1 MPAVKKH
8 RIVDS
13 ITRES
18 IISSLANSTRLDE
31 RGLLDYRNLEIET
44 KILKDKTNGS
54 ARVKLGESEVWAGI
68 KVETANP
75 FPDTPAEGV
84 MTCNAERLPISSQ
97 YIEPGPPDEDT
108 IELSRVSDR
117 GIRESGMID
126 VKELCIKEGERV
138 YSVYVDVAVIN
149 EDGNLFDAVSYA
161 ATTALLM
168 SDMNKF
174 TIEDDEIKMLDEKQ
188 PLPIKSVPVSTT
200 FAKIGDK
207 IIIDPNADEEE
218 MATARLTLVTDEN
231 GKYVSAQKGK
241 PGGFTFDELK
251 EISVI
256 SKEKGDEIR
265 TKIRDAVKNGA

>member
-13 ITRES
+13 ITKES
-18 IISSLANSTRLDE
+18 IITNLSNSTRTDN
-31 RGLLDYRNLEIET
+31 RGLLDYRNLEIEIN
-44 KILKDKTNGS
+44 ILKDKTNGS
-54 ARVKLGESEVWAGI
+54 AKVILGETEVWAGV
-68 KVETANP
+68 KVETAQP

-84 MTCNAERLPISSQ
+84 MTCNAEMLPISSQ
-97 YIEPGPPDEDT
+97 YVEPGPPNEDT

-126 VKELCIKEGERV
+126 VAELCIKEGELV
-138 YSVYVDVAVIN
+138 YSVYIDVAVIN

-161 ATTALLM
+161 GTAALLM
-168 SDMNKF
+168 ADMSKF
-174 TIEDDEIKMLDEKQ
+174 TIEDDEVKMLDERQ
-188 PLPIKSVPVSTT
+188 PLPIKSLPVSTT

-207 IIIDPNADEEE
+207 IILDPNADEQEI
-218 MATARLTLVTDEN
+218 ADARITLVTDEN

-251 EISVI
+251 EISII
-256 SKEKGDEIR
+256 SKDKGEEIR
-265 TKIRDAVKNGA
+265 KKIKKAVNNGA

>member
-97 YIEPGPPDEDT
+97 YIEPGPPDENT
-108 IELSRVSDR
+108 IEPIFGHTS
-117 GIRESGMID
+117 ES
-126 VKELCIKEGERV
+126 
-138 YSVYVDVAVIN
+138 YH
-149 EDGNLFDAVSYA
+149 
-161 ATTALLM
+161 
-168 SDMNKF
+168 
-174 TIEDDEIKMLDEKQ
+174 
-188 PLPIKSVPVSTT
+188 PH
-200 FAKIGDK
+200 
-207 IIIDPNADEEE
+207 
-218 MATARLTLVTDEN
+218 
-231 GKYVSAQKGK
+231 
-241 PGGFTFDELK
+241 
-251 EISVI
+251 
-256 SKEKGDEIR
+256 
-265 TKIRDAVKNGA
+265 

>member
-13 ITRES
+13 ITKES
-18 IISSLANSTRLDE
+18 IITNLSNSTRTDN
-31 RGLLDYRNLEIET
+31 RGLLDYRNLEIEIN
-44 KILKDKTNGS
+44 ILKDKTNGS
-54 ARVKLGESEVWAGI
+54 AKVILGDTEVWAGV
-68 KVETANP
+68 KVETAQP

-84 MTCNAERLPISSQ
+84 MTCNAEMLPISSQ
-97 YIEPGPPDEDT
+97 YVEPGPPNEDT

-126 VKELCIKEGERV
+126 VAELCIKEGELV
-138 YSVYVDVAVIN
+138 YSVYIDVAVIN

-161 ATTALLM
+161 GTAALLM
-168 SDMNKF
+168 ADMSKF
-174 TIEDDEIKMLDEKQ
+174 TIEDDEVKMLDERQ
-188 PLPIKSVPVSTT
+188 PLPIKSLPVSTT

-207 IIIDPNADEEE
+207 IILDPNADEQEI
-218 MATARLTLVTDEN
+218 ADARITLVTDEN

-251 EISVI
+251 EISII
-256 SKEKGDEIR
+256 SKDKGEEIR
-265 TKIRDAVKNGA
+265 KKIKEAVNNGA